1 VIVASLRIQFLLPG
15 CASLKQKRFVLAS
28 VKAKLRNRFN
38 VSVCENDFQDKWQRS
53 ELAIAAVA
61 TDRRGAEIVERDVM
75 DFLEHEPRIVLCD
88 CERNYY

>member
-15 CASLKQKRFVLAS
+15 CTSLKQKRFVLAS

-61 TDRRGAEIVERDVM
+61 TDRRGVEIVERDVM
-75 DFLEHEPRIVLCD
+75 EFLEHEPRIVLCD
-88 CERNYY
+88 CERNHY

>member
-1 VIVASLRIQFLLPG
+1 VIVTSLRIQFLLPG
-15 CASLKQKRFVLAS
+15 CTSLKQKRFVLAS
-28 VKAKLRNRFN
+28 VKARLRNRFN

-53 ELAIAAVA
+53 ELAIAAVT

-75 DFLEHEPRIVLCD
+75 EFLEREPRIVICD

>member
-1 VIVASLRIQFLLPG
+1 MIVTSLRIQFLLPG
-15 CASLKQKRFVLAS
+15 CTSLKQKRFVLAS
-28 VKAKLRNRFN
+28 VKARLRNRFN

-53 ELAIAAVA
+53 ELAIAAVT

-75 DFLEHEPRIVLCD
+75 EFLEREPRIVICD

>member
-1 VIVASLRIQFLLPG
+1 MIVTSLRIQLLLPG
-15 CASLKQKRFVLAS
+15 CTSLKRKRFVLAS

-38 VSVCENDFQDKWQRS
+38 VSVCENGFQDKWQRS

-75 DFLEHEPRIVLCD
+75 EFLEREPRIVVCD
-88 CERNYY
+88 CERNHY

>member
-1 VIVASLRIQFLLPG
+1 MIVTSLRIQFLLPG
-15 CASLKQKRFVLAS
+15 CISLKQKRFVLAS

-61 TDRRGAEIVERDVM
+61 TDGRGAEIIERDVM
-75 DFLEHEPRIVLCD
+75 EFLEREPRIVLCD
-88 CERNYY
+88 CERNHY

>member
-1 VIVASLRIQFLLPG
+1 MIVASLRIQFLLPG

-61 TDRRGAEIVERDVM
+61 TDRRGVEIVERDVM
-75 DFLEHEPRIVLCD
+75 EFLEHEPRIVLCD

>member
-1 VIVASLRIQFLLPG
+1 VIVTSLRIQFLLPG
-15 CASLKQKRFVLAS
+15 CSSLKQKRFVLAS

-61 TDRRGAEIVERDVM
+61 TDPRGVEIVERDVM
-75 DFLEHEPRIVLCD
+75 EFLEREPRIVVCD
-88 CERNYY
+88 CERNRY

>member
-1 VIVASLRIQFLLPG
+1 MIVASLRIQFLLPG
-15 CASLKQKRFVLAS
+15 CTSLKQKRFVLAS

-61 TDRRGAEIVERDVM
+61 TDRRGVEIVERDVM
-75 DFLEHEPRIVLCD
+75 EFLEHEPRIVLCD
-88 CERNYY
+88 CERNHY

>member
-1 VIVASLRIQFLLPG
+1 MIVASLRILFLLPG
-15 CASLKQKRFVLAS
+15 CTSLKQKRFVLAS

-61 TDRRGAEIVERDVM
+61 TDRRGVEIVERDVM
-75 DFLEHEPRIVLCD
+75 EFLEHEPRIVLCD
-88 CERNYY
+88 CERNHY

>member
-1 VIVASLRIQFLLPG
+1 MIVASLRIQFLLPG

>member
-1 VIVASLRIQFLLPG
+1 VIVTSLRIQLLLPG
-15 CASLKQKRFVLAS
+15 CTSLKQKRFVLAS

-38 VSVCENDFQDKWQRS
+38 VSVCENGFQDKWQRS

-75 DFLEHEPRIVLCD
+75 EFLEREPRIVVCD
-88 CERNYY
+88 CERNHY